1 MKRMIFLAIFSL
13 AIGPATAQPATDW
26 YNDRVLHR
34 QLDAAV
40 QAFFGGERGQFLGL
54 HGIHDLGADPHL
66 IATQFRGVFDGVP
79 QDLMTN
85 KDGYALYS
93 ACQPHN
99 CAVSAAVL
107 TKRDSAVVEAAA
119 LIHWRCG
126 RRDLPADQPVRSP
139 FGLSRV
145 GACDDLNHPT
155 VTMFFPSRAAVDVQQ
170 VRDLQDWAR
179 HWLTA
184 VERGSAYRV
193 HYVTVALKS
202 SGRRKKKPNK
212 GDVAN

>member
-1 MKRMIFLAIFSL
+1 MTSMKWMFFFAIFFL
-13 AIGPATAQPATDW
+13 GGRPAAAQPATDW

-34 QLDAAV
+34 QLDASV
-40 QAFFGGERGQFLGL
+40 QAFFGSERGQFLEL
-54 HGIHDLGADPHL
+54 HGIHDPGADPHL
-66 IATQFRGVFDGVP
+66 VATQFRRVFDGVP
-79 QDLMTN
+79 QDLLTT

-126 RRDLPADQPVRSP
+126 RRDLPADQSARRPA
-139 FGLSRV
+139 GLSRV
-145 GACDDLNHPT
+145 GGCDDLNHPT
-155 VTMFFPSRAAVDVQQ
+155 VTMFFPSRAAVNVQQ

-179 HWLTA
+179 RWLTA
-184 VERGSAYRV
+184 VERSSAYQA
-193 HYVTVALKS
+193 HYVTVVLK
-202 SGRRKKKPNK
+202 
-212 GDVAN
+212 